1 MDRISRRQLIV
12 SGALAAGALAG
23 SPRLLREAL
32 AAPARAGA
40 SPYGPLGPPDGN
52 GLMLPPGFRSREI
65 ARGLSQVSG
74 YPWPVFPDGQATFPT
89 RDGGWILVTN
99 SESLSVSGAG
109 TSAIRFKPNGDIESA
124 YRILAGTN
132 LNCAGGGTPW
142 GTWLSCE
149 EHDSGL
155 VWECDPAGEL
165 AAQPRPALGVF
176 NHEAAAVD
184 PGRRQL
190 YLTEDKPDGGFYRFT
205 PVAYPDLSEGL
216 LEVAVV
222 AADGSVGW
230 REVPN
235 PAPTPVEPPT
245 RQQVPETT
253 RFNGGEGIWHDGG
266 VLYFTTKGDKRVWAY
281 NAGTGVIE
289 VLYDHAT
296 APDASLDAVDNI
308 TVSGAGE
315 IFVCEDGGNME
326 VGLIT
331 PEREVA
337 PFLRFSGPAH
347 PTEGEFRSEVCGVIF
362 DPSGTRMYCTSQRS
376 YPPDAITPGPGAVY
390 EVSGP
395 FKQPAGGAAASPFGI
410 PAGERRSGPL
420 RDERRK
426 LRVKT
431 ARRITNRALRRRGL
445 QVRISAPA
453 GARVSAVLDTADL
466 LRHPGPGGT
475 ADRPRTVALARRT
488 LVASR
493 RPKRVRMRLGPRAR
507 LRLAR
512 RRKPL
517 TARLLVVAVLPNG
530 RRLSAVRRIKVI

>member
-1 MDRISRRQLIV
+1 
-12 SGALAAGALAG
+12 
-23 SPRLLREAL
+23 
-32 AAPARAGA
+32 
-40 SPYGPLGPPDGN
+40 
-52 GLMLPPGFRSREI
+52 
-65 ARGLSQVSG
+65 
-74 YPWPVFPDGQATFPT
+74 
-89 RDGGWILVTN
+89 
-99 SESLSVSGAG
+99 
-109 TSAIRFKPNGDIESA
+109 
-124 YRILAGTN
+124 
-132 LNCAGGGTPW
+132 
-142 GTWLSCE
+142 
-149 EHDSGL
+149 
-155 VWECDPAGEL
+155 
-165 AAQPRPALGVF
+165 
-176 NHEAAAVD
+176 
-184 PGRRQL
+184 
-190 YLTEDKPDGGFYRFT
+190 
-205 PVAYPDLSEGL
+205 
-216 LEVAVV
+216 
-222 AADGSVGW
+222 
-230 REVPN
+230 
-235 PAPTPVEPPT
+235 
-245 RQQVPETT
+245 
-253 RFNGGEGIWHDGG
+253 
-266 VLYFTTKGDKRVWAY
+266 
-281 NAGTGVIE
+281 
-289 VLYDHAT
+289 
-296 APDASLDAVDNI
+296 
-308 TVSGAGE
+308 
-315 IFVCEDGGNME
+315 ME

-337 PFLRFSGPAH
+337 PFLRFTGPAH